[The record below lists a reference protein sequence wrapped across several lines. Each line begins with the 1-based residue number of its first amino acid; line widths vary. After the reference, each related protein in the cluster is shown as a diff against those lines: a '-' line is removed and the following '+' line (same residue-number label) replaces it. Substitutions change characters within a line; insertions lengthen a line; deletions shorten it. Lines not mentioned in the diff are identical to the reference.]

1 MEFKTTFHE
10 KSGNRSHNK
19 RQKTF
24 NKTYDRRSN
33 VTGTVKHSATAKATA
48 KPASDRRSGAAKA
61 PYPVM
66 VKRSPNDPK
75 TYPGV
80 NFDKDS
86 IQKVL
91 DQIYNSNLD
100 VYDKIREY
108 IKVIKDIFVIKGMI
122 VRKIKAHENNV
133 DVFEFIKKT
142 YGLPLK
148 IDVNETV
155 NPFVFDYSGLFLEYK
170 KNQGFNKIYKGDFKY
185 NHTFT
190 LDSHEVDLS
199 FNYLVKHIWDNN
211 FWLSLLPRFKF
222 QPEHVTLDFVNVLLC
237 LYVELTRCQNVN
249 CKKLKDANSGTE
261 NDIVWERIDRFTNSL
276 IQCMNNE
283 TVSSDNYYNLL
294 TTLTSGEITFYTNVN
309 SHIYTCFSHH
319 SEIKDDKILIDETL
333 YKLFMTN
340 KTKYMNLIKIN
351 VFNFLA
357 DPNPL
362 ELKIDLGGRFTD
374 GDDLISLVNKICN
387 LIRNRS
393 DRMVSTEENNAMK
406 KIIHNYLMLYKSL
419 KTHEYEPK
427 VYDEDAKELFKDLE
441 FKSITAKQ
449 TTPLNCLIMNVLSDY
464 FYSDRIK
471 IKITTPAKVFD
482 AFDNLMNKVVEE
494 LKLKENEIIRCD
506 EINSFLDF
514 FLGKNKNECPI
525 SISYLHLKTFS
536 DYDLKDFVMKNK
548 LKLHKRV
555 VDHFVDSDF

>member
-24 NKTYDRRSN
+24 NKSYGGKPNGQSKPYGQRSN
-33 VTGTVKHSATAKATA
+33 E
-48 KPASDRRSGAAKA
+48 KPSMKPS
-61 PYPVM
+61 YPVI

-75 TYPGV
+75 TYPGA
-80 NFDKDS
+80 NFDKES

-91 DQIYNSNLD
+91 NQVYDSDLS
-100 VYDKIREY
+100 VYDKIEEY
-108 IKVIKDIFVIKGMI
+108 IKVIKDIFIVKGMI

-148 IDVNETV
+148 LDDGDIHAIR
-155 NPFVFDYSGLFLEYK
+155 PIVFDYSGLFLEYK
-170 KNQGFNKIYKGDFKY
+170 KNQGFNKIYKSDFKY

-222 QPEHVTLDFVNVLLC
+222 QPEHVTLDFINVLLC

-249 CKKLKDANSGTE
+249 CKKLKDVNSGTE

-276 IQCMNNE
+276 LQCVNYEN
-283 TVSSDNYYNLL
+283 VSSDNYYNLL
-294 TTLTSGEITFYTNVN
+294 TTLTSGEITFYTNVK
-309 SHIYTCFSHH
+309 SHIYTCFSYH

-340 KTKYMNLIKIN
+340 KSKYMNLIKIN

-362 ELKIDLGGRFTD
+362 ELKIDLGGRFSD

-427 VYDEDAKELFKDLE
+427 VYDEDAKELFKELE
-441 FKSITAKQ
+441 FRSITAKQ

-471 IKITTPAKVFD
+471 IKITTPTKVFD

-494 LKLKENEIIRCD
+494 LKEKENEIIRCD

-514 FLGKNKNECPI
+514 FLGKKKNDPPI
-525 SISYLHLKTFS
+525 SISYLHLKTFA
-536 DYDLKDFVMKNK
+536 DYGLKDFVMKNK

-555 VDHFVDSDF
+555 VDHFDNPDF

>member
-10 KSGNRSHNK
+10 KSGNRTHNK

-24 NKTYDRRSN
+24 NKSYGGQRSN
-33 VTGTVKHSATAKATA
+33 GQS
-48 KPASDRRSGAAKA
+48 KPSMKPS
-61 PYPVM
+61 YPVII
-66 VKRSPNDPK
+66 KRSPNEPK
-75 TYPGV
+75 TYPGA
-80 NFDKDS
+80 NFDKES

-91 DQIYNSNLD
+91 NQVYNSDLN
-100 VYDKIREY
+100 VYDKIEEY
-108 IKVIKDIFVIKGMI
+108 IKVIKDIFIVKGMV

-148 IDVNETV
+148 HELDSVLKPI
-155 NPFVFDYSGLFLEYK
+155 VFDYSGLFLEYK
-170 KNQGFNKIYKGDFKY
+170 KNQGFNKIYKSDFKY

-222 QPEHVTLDFVNVLLC
+222 QPEHVTLDFINVLLC

-249 CKKLKDANSGTE
+249 CKKLKDVNSGTE
-261 NDIVWERIDRFTNSL
+261 NDMVWERIDRFTNSL
-276 IQCMNNE
+276 LQCVNYE
-283 TVSSDNYYNLL
+283 DVSSDNYYNLL
-294 TTLTSGEITFYTNVN
+294 TTLTSGEITFYTNVCDVKP
-309 SHIYTCFSHH
+309 HIYTCFGYH

-362 ELKIDLGGRFTD
+362 ELKIDLGGRFSD

-441 FKSITAKQ
+441 FRSITAKQ

-514 FLGKNKNECPI
+514 FLGKSKNDPPI
-525 SISYLHLKTFS
+525 SISYLHLKTFA
-536 DYDLKDFVMKNK
+536 DYELKDFVIKNK

-555 VDHFVDSDF
+555 VDHFDNSDF

>member
-10 KSGNRSHNK
+10 KSGNRQHNK

-24 NKTYDRRSN
+24 NKSHDRRSN
-33 VTGTVKHSATAKATA
+33 TSSNS
-48 KPASDRRSGAAKA
+48 KPYERSSGGAKA
-61 PYPVM
+61 PFTKPSYPVV

-80 NFDKDS
+80 NFDKES

-91 DQIYNSNLD
+91 NQVYNSDLD
-100 VYDKIREY
+100 VYDKIEEY

-142 YGLPLK
+142 YGLSLK
-148 IDVNETV
+148 IDVNESV
-155 NPFVFDYSGLFLEYK
+155 RPFVFDYSGLFLEYK

-185 NHTFT
+185 NYTFS

-222 QPEHVTLDFVNVLLC
+222 QPEHVTLDLMNVLLC

-276 IQCMNNE
+276 IQCMNYE

-294 TTLTSGEITFYTNVN
+294 TTLTSGEITFYTNVCL
-309 SHIYTCFSHH
+309 HIYTCFSHH

-333 YKLFMTN
+333 FKLFMTN

-393 DRMVSTEENNAMK
+393 DRMVTGEENSAMK

-419 KTHEYEPK
+419 KTHDYELK
-427 VYDEDAKELFKDLE
+427 KYDEDALELFKDLE
-441 FKSITAKQ
+441 FRSITAKQ

-482 AFDNLMNKVVEE
+482 AFNNLMDKVVEE

-506 EINSFLDF
+506 EINGFLDF
-514 FLGKNKNECPI
+514 FLGKNKDVHPI

-536 DYDLKDFVMKNK
+536 DYELKDFVMKNK

-555 VDHFVDSDF
+555 VDYFDDSDF